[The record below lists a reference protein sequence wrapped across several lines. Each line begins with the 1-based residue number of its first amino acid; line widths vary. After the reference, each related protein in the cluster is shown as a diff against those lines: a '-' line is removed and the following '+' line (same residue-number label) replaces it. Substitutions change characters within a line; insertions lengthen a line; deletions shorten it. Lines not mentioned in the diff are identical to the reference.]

1 MEFFLTGGTGLLG
14 TYFLVQALEQGHS
27 VTAIYRSEEA
37 KQITNK
43 VFASLG
49 SSILE
54 KYSTVN
60 WVKAN
65 LLNPLELDELILPH
79 YTIVHCAGMV
89 SFLPSDE
96 QEMYKSNFVAT
107 QNLVN
112 VCIEKGVKKFIH
124 ISSVSTLCKEL
135 EIRDETSFQ
144 RPAKG
149 AGFYG
154 KSKYLAEMEVWRGM
168 QEGLNAC
175 ILSPSIILGA
185 HDWNKGSSKMF
196 KVAHKGLLFYTQ
208 GKTGF
213 IDVSDVAKAIL
224 IVAETQ
230 TKQKRYC
237 LNAEN
242 IYYKDF
248 FEKIHLAFGK
258 AMPKYRAGKF
268 LTALYWRFQWL
279 KSKITNS
286 APLVTKESAN
296 TAHSIRLFDGNSF
309 ANEFDFSYT
318 PIDQSVASI
327 VKKYNALKFD

>member
-1 MEFFLTGGTGLLG
+1 LEFFLTGGTGLLG
-14 TYFLVQALEQGHS
+14 TYFLIQALEQGHG
-27 VTAIYRSEEA
+27 VTAIYRNEKSIELSKKIFA
-37 KQITNK
+37 LQGSQI
-43 VFASLG
+43 V
-49 SSILE
+49 E
-54 KYSTVN
+54 KFSKIN
-60 WVKAN
+60 WVQAN

-79 YTIVHCAGMV
+79 HTVVHCAGMV

-96 QEMYKSNFVAT
+96 QEMYKSNFVGT

-124 ISSVSTLCKEL
+124 ISSVSTLCKEE

-144 RPAKG
+144 RPAKE

-175 ILSPSIILGA
+175 VLSPSIILGA

-196 KVAHKGLLFYTQ
+196 GVAHQGLLFYTL

-213 IDVSDVAKAIL
+213 IDVNDVAKAIL

-248 FEKIHLAFGK
+248 FENLHLAFGK
-258 AMPKYRAGKF
+258 PMPKYKAGKF
-268 LTALYWRFQWL
+268 LTSLYWRLQWL

-286 APLVTKESAN
+286 APLVTKESAS
-296 TAHSIRLFDGNSF
+296 TAHSIRLFKGDRF
-309 ANEFDFSYT
+309 AEEFSFSYT
-318 PIDQSVASI
+318 PINKSVASI
-327 VKKYNALKFD
+327 VKKYNALKFN

>member
-14 TYFLVQALEQGHS
+14 TYFLIKALEQGHG
-27 VTAIYRSEEA
+27 VTAIYRNEKSIELSKKIFA
-37 KQITNK
+37 LQGSQI
-43 VFASLG
+43 V
-49 SSILE
+49 E
-54 KYSTVN
+54 KFSKID
-60 WVKAN
+60 WVQAN

-79 YTIVHCAGMV
+79 HTVVHCAGMV

-96 QEMYKSNFVAT
+96 QEMYKSNFVGT

-124 ISSVSTLCKEL
+124 ISSVSTLCKEE

-144 RPAKG
+144 RPAKE

-175 ILSPSIILGA
+175 VLSPSIILGA

-196 KVAHKGLLFYTQ
+196 GVAHQGLLFYTL

-213 IDVSDVAKAIL
+213 VDVNDVAEAIL
-224 IVAETQ
+224 VVAKTE

-242 IYYKDF
+242 IFYKDF
-248 FEKIHLAFGK
+248 FENLHLAFGK
-258 AMPKYRAGKF
+258 PMPKYKAGKF
-268 LTALYWRFQWL
+268 LTSLYWRLQWL

-286 APLVTKESAN
+286 APLVTKESAS
-296 TAHSIRLFDGNSF
+296 TAHSIRLFNGDRF
-309 ANEFDFSYT
+309 AEEFSFSYT
-318 PIDQSVASI
+318 PINKSVASI
-327 VKKYNALKFD
+327 VKKYNALKFN

>member
-1 MEFFLTGGTGLLG
+1 LEFFLTGGTGLLG
-14 TYFLVQALEQGHS
+14 TYFLIKALEQGHG
-27 VTAIYRSEEA
+27 VTAIYRNEKSIELSKKIFA
-37 KQITNK
+37 LQGTQI
-43 VFASLG
+43 V
-49 SSILE
+49 E
-54 KYSTVN
+54 KFSKIN
-60 WVKAN
+60 WVQAN

-79 YTIVHCAGMV
+79 HTVVHCAGMV

-96 QEMYKSNFVAT
+96 QEMYKSNFVGT

-124 ISSVSTLCKEL
+124 ISSVSTLCKEE

-144 RPAKG
+144 RPAKE

-175 ILSPSIILGA
+175 VLSPSIILGA

-196 KVAHKGLLFYTQ
+196 GVAHQGLLFYTL

-213 IDVSDVAKAIL
+213 VDVNDVAEAIL
-224 IVAETQ
+224 VVAKTE

-242 IYYKDF
+242 IFYKDF
-248 FEKIHLAFGK
+248 FENLHLAFGK
-258 AMPKYRAGKF
+258 PMPKYKAGKF
-268 LTALYWRFQWL
+268 LTSLYWRLQWL

-286 APLVTKESAN
+286 APLVTKESAS
-296 TAHSIRLFDGNSF
+296 TAHSIRLFNGDRF
-309 ANEFDFSYT
+309 AEEFSFSYT
-318 PIDQSVASI
+318 PINKSVASI
-327 VKKYNALKFD
+327 VKKYNALKFN